1 MDRLVLV
8 VNRER
13 DDVYESLKDV
23 LASETD
29 VAVVLDRRAT
39 DRRRHTVPASF
50 ERRRADRRLSSTSA
64 TARDQRPV

>member
-29 VAVVLDRRAT
+29 VAVVLDRRVT
-39 DRRRHTVPASF
+39 DRRREAVPASR
-50 ERRRADRRLSSTSA
+50 ERRQVDRRLRSVGA
-64 TARDQRPV
+64 TVPYQRPV

>member
-8 VNRER
+8 VSRER

-29 VAVVLDRRAT
+29 VAVVLNRRLTDRRQQAVPAALERRRMDRRAG
-39 DRRRHTVPASF
+39 SG
-50 ERRRADRRLSSTSA
+50 STI
-64 TARDQRPV
+64 ARDQRSL

>member
-8 VNRER
+8 VSRER

-29 VAVVLDRRAT
+29 VAVVLDRRVTHRRQQTLPAP
-39 DRRRHTVPASF
+39 RERRHV
-50 ERRRADRRLSSTSA
+50 ERRAGDHA
-64 TARDQRPV
+64 TARY

>member
-8 VNRER
+8 VSRER

-29 VAVVLDRRAT
+29 LAVVLDRRVMERRQQSLPAAPE
-39 DRRRHTVPASF
+39 RRHL
-50 ERRRADRRLSSTSA
+50 ERRAGDHAPTHS
-64 TARDQRPV
+64 